1 VIVNKLLHFPSWQH
15 RYESA
20 LSETND
26 VALFQKVG
34 AAESAML
41 ARRNILAGVKE
52 CRSEWKAIDEAV
64 LVIRALK
71 KDRLHL

>member
-1 VIVNKLLHFPSWQH
+1 MIVNKLLHFASWQH

-20 LSETND
+20 LCETND
-26 VALFQKVG
+26 VALFQKVE

-41 ARRNILAGVKE
+41 ARRNILAGVQE

-64 LVIRALK
+64 LVLRALRK
-71 KDRLHL
+71 ERFHL